1 MQLPRCSPRT
11 YWRITLVAL
20 ILLSVIVV
28 TGGAVRL
35 TGSGLGCTDWPAC
48 ENDRLVAPLE
58 YHAMVEFVNRLFTGL
73 LSLSV
78 MFAVLGSLVRVPR
91 RRDLTWWS
99 LGLVAGM
106 IGQIVLGGITV
117 LVELSPPFVMAHF
130 LLSMVI
136 IWNAVVLHHLAG
148 QPETPARS
156 LVSPELRWMGRL
168 MVASAALAI
177 FLGTVVTGAGPH
189 GGDAEVERLDLVVG
203 EVVRF
208 HGGSVILFGLITV
221 ATLWMLKR
229 RDELTPDILKRGEIL
244 LVVLVAQAGV
254 GYAQYFLGVPIGLV
268 AIHLAGSV
276 CVWVAVLAFELGLH
290 THPAEVGADGGP
302 APVADDAPPAAA
314 ESVPA
319 AG

>member
-11 YWRITLVAL
+11 YKKITLVAL
-20 ILLSVIVV
+20 FLLSVIVV

-35 TGSGLGCTDWPAC
+35 TGSGLGCTDWPTC
-48 ENDRLVAPLE
+48 ENNRIVAPVE
-58 YHAMVEFVNRLFTGL
+58 YHAMVEFVNRTFTGL
-73 LSLSV
+73 LSVAV
-78 MFAVLGSLVRVPR
+78 MLAVLGSLVRTPR

-130 LLSMVI
+130 LLSILI

-148 QPETPARS
+148 QPHTPARS
-156 LVSPELRWMGRL
+156 SVSPEVRWMGRL

-203 EVVRF
+203 DVVRF
-208 HGGSVILFGLITV
+208 HGGSVILFGIITLT
-221 ATLWMLKR
+221 TLWMLRKR
-229 RDELTPDILKRGEIL
+229 GELSPDILKRGEIL
-244 LVVLVAQAGV
+244 LVVLVAQAAV
-254 GYAQYFLGVPIGLV
+254 GYAQYFTGVPVGLV
-268 AIHLAGSV
+268 AIHLLGSV
-276 CVWVAVLAFELGLH
+276 CVWIAVLTFELGLH
-290 THPAEVGADGGP
+290 THPA
-302 APVADDAPPAAA
+302 VADAGGEPAAGAPEPAAA
-314 ESVPA
+314 A
-319 AG
+319 LG

>member
-11 YWRITLVAL
+11 YQRITLLAL
-20 ILLSVIVV
+20 VLLSIIVV

-35 TGSGLGCTDWPAC
+35 TGSGLGCTDWPTC

-58 YHAMVEFVNRLFTGL
+58 YHAMVEFVNRTFTGL
-73 LSLSV
+73 LSVAVIL
-78 MFAVLGSLVRVPR
+78 AVLGSLVRVPR

-117 LVELSPPFVMAHF
+117 LVDLSPPFVMAHF

-148 QPETPARS
+148 QPPSPARS
-156 LVSPELRWMGRL
+156 LVADEVRWMGRL
-168 MVASAALAI
+168 MVAAAALAI

-189 GGDAEVERLDLVVG
+189 GGDADVKRLDLVVG
-203 EVVRF
+203 EVARF
-208 HGGSVILFGLITV
+208 HGGAVILFGLITLT
-221 ATLWMLKR
+221 TLWMLRR
-229 RDELTPDILKRGEIL
+229 RDELTPEILKRGEIL

-254 GYAQYFLGVPIGLV
+254 GYAQYFTGVPIGLV

-290 THPAEVGADGGP
+290 THPAVVGAEDAP
-302 APVADDAPPAAA
+302 EPVADGVAAA
-314 ESVPA
+314 TPVPA

>member
-11 YWRITLVAL
+11 YQRITLLAL
-20 ILLSVIVV
+20 VLLSIIVV

-35 TGSGLGCTDWPAC
+35 TGSGLGCTDWPTC

-58 YHAMVEFVNRLFTGL
+58 YHAMVEFVNRMFTGL
-73 LSLSV
+73 LSVAVIL
-78 MFAVLGSLVRVPR
+78 AVLGSLVRVPR

-117 LVELSPPFVMAHF
+117 LVDLSPPFVMAHF
-130 LLSMVI
+130 LLSIVI
-136 IWNAVVLHHLAG
+136 IWNGVVLHHLAG
-148 QPETPARS
+148 QPHTAARS
-156 LVSPELRWMGRL
+156 LVSNEVRWMGRL

-177 FLGTVVTGAGPH
+177 FLGTIVTGAGPH
-189 GGDAEVERLDLVVG
+189 GGDAEVERLDLIVG
-203 EVVRF
+203 DVVRF
-208 HGGSVILFGLITV
+208 HGGSVILFGIITLT
-221 ATLWMLKR
+221 TLWMLRR
-229 RDELTPDILKRGEIL
+229 RDELTPEILKRGEIL
-244 LVVLVAQAGV
+244 LVVLVAQAAV
-254 GYAQYFLGVPIGLV
+254 GYAQYFTGVPVGLV

-290 THPAEVGADGGP
+290 THPVEVGAEGAA
-302 APVADDAPPAAA
+302 APVGDDAPAAQP
-314 ESVPA
+314 VPA

>member
-11 YWRITLVAL
+11 YQRITLLAL

-35 TGSGLGCTDWPAC
+35 TGSGLGCTDWPTC
-48 ENDRLVAPLE
+48 ENDQIVAPLE
-58 YHAMVEFVNRLFTGL
+58 YHAMVEFVNRTFTGL
-73 LSLSV
+73 LSVAV
-78 MFAVLGSLVRVPR
+78 MLAVLGSLVRAPR

-130 LLSMVI
+130 LLSIVI

-148 QPETPARS
+148 QPPTPARS
-156 LVSPELRWMGRL
+156 SVSSEGRWMGRL
-168 MVASAALAI
+168 MVGSAALAI
-177 FLGTVVTGAGPH
+177 MLGTVVTGAGPH

-203 EVVRF
+203 EVVRL
-208 HGGSVILFGLITV
+208 HGGSVILFGIITL

-229 RDELTPDILKRGEIL
+229 RGELSADILKRGEIL
-244 LVVLVAQAGV
+244 LVVLVAQAAV
-254 GYAQYFLGVPIGLV
+254 GYAQYFTGVPVGLV
-268 AIHLAGSV
+268 AIHLLGSV
-276 CVWVAVLAFELGLH
+276 CVWIAVLTFELGLH
-290 THPAEVGADGGP
+290 THPAEAGDDGVPTP
-302 APVADDAPPAAA
+302 AAPEPAAA
-314 ESVPA
+314 A
-319 AG
+319 LG

>member
-11 YWRITLVAL
+11 YQRITLLAL
-20 ILLSVIVV
+20 VLLSIIVV

-35 TGSGLGCTDWPAC
+35 TGSGLGCTDWPTC

-58 YHAMVEFVNRLFTGL
+58 YHAMVEFVNRTFTGL
-73 LSLSV
+73 LSVAVIL
-78 MFAVLGSLVRVPR
+78 AVLGSLVRAPR

-117 LVELSPPFVMAHF
+117 LVDLSPPFVMAHF
-130 LLSMVI
+130 LLSIVI

-148 QPETPARS
+148 HPHTPARS
-156 LVSPELRWMGRL
+156 LVAPEVRWMGRL
-168 MVASAALAI
+168 MVAAAALAI

-189 GGDAEVERLDLVVG
+189 GGDADVKRLDLVVG
-203 EVVRF
+203 DVARF
-208 HGGSVILFGLITV
+208 HGGAVILFGIITLT
-221 ATLWMLKR
+221 TLWMLKK
-229 RDELTPDILKRGEIL
+229 RDELTPAILKRGEIL
-244 LVVLVAQAGV
+244 LVVLVAQAAV
-254 GYAQYFLGVPIGLV
+254 GYAQYFTGVPIGLV
-268 AIHLAGSV
+268 AIHLAGAV

-290 THPAEVGADGGP
+290 THPAESGAEP
-302 APVADDAPPAAA
+302 APAEDGTPVAA
-314 ESVPA
+314 EPVPA

>member
-11 YWRITLVAL
+11 YQRITLLAL

-35 TGSGLGCTDWPAC
+35 TGSGLGCTDWPTC
-48 ENDRLVAPLE
+48 ENDQIVAPLE
-58 YHAMVEFVNRLFTGL
+58 YHAMVEFVNRTFTGL
-73 LSLSV
+73 LSVAV
-78 MFAVLGSLVRVPR
+78 MLAVLGSLVRAPR

-130 LLSMVI
+130 LLSIVI

-148 QPETPARS
+148 QPPTPARS
-156 LVSPELRWMGRL
+156 SVSSEGRWMGRL
-168 MVASAALAI
+168 MVGSAVLAI
-177 FLGTVVTGAGPH
+177 MLGTVVTGAGPH

-203 EVVRF
+203 EVVRL
-208 HGGSVILFGLITV
+208 HGGSVILFGLITL

-229 RDELTPDILKRGEIL
+229 RGELSADILKRGEIL
-244 LVVLVAQAGV
+244 LVVLVAQAAV
-254 GYAQYFLGVPIGLV
+254 GYAQYFTGVPVGLV
-268 AIHLAGSV
+268 AIHLLGSV
-276 CVWVAVLAFELGLH
+276 CVWIAVLTFELGLH
-290 THPAEVGADGGP
+290 THPAESG
-302 APVADDAPPAAA
+302 ADDAASPAAPEPAAA
-314 ESVPA
+314 A
-319 AG
+319 RG